1 MKGKALGV
9 ANKNWRNNHD
19 DIFCPGCREIRE
31 YFREHKDAR
40 SCKCEDC
47 KRTLLN
53 IKHGGCDDSD
63 TKN

>member
-31 YFREHKDAR
+31 YFREHKTAR

-53 IKHGGCDDSD
+53 IKHKTPEEG
-63 TKN
+63 